1 MDKNIQYI
9 LEVSRQAGITKAA
22 NKLYI
27 TPSALSRFVQARESE
42 LNVLLFHR
50 IGKRFVP
57 TEAGKYYIQKCQ
69 EIEQLQLE
77 LNQQMQHFANISN
90 KVIQIGVQPSF
101 STVVLDKVLP
111 AFRKIY
117 PDMKIV
123 LQEYSAANL
132 MEMLRRQ
139 EVDVI
144 LATTDKRDSDYEYQ
158 LVKSCET
165 VVAVEK
171 NHPLITQAVSRAG
184 FRYPWIELVKCAME
198 ENVMLL
204 PDSKFRQKADELYAC
219 NQLIPNIGY
228 QISGT
233 RTGLACV
240 ACNQAVM
247 ITLDHMIFNS
257 LFSDRIVP
265 LSVGEKP
272 SHTELNLVFMKDTVF
287 QKEIQK
293 LYKIICK
300 QVR

>member
-9 LEVSRQAGITKAA
+9 LEVARQGGITKAA

-132 MEMLRRQ
+132 MKMLRRQ

-204 PDSKFRQKADELYAC
+204 PDSKFRQEADELYAC

-228 QISGT
+228 QISGI

-257 LFSDRIVP
+257 LFSDRIFP

-272 SHTELNLVFMKDTVF
+272 SHTELNLVFYERHGFPKRDS
-287 QKEIQK
+287 EI
-293 LYKIICK
+293 I
-300 QVR
+300 

>member
-9 LEVSRQAGITKAA
+9 LEVARCGGITKAA

-50 IGKRFVP
+50 VGKRFIP

-111 AFRKIY
+111 AFRKTY

-165 VVAVEK
+165 VIAVEK
-171 NHPLITQAVSRAG
+171 NHPLIMQTIWREG
-184 FRYPWIELVKCAME
+184 FRYPWIDLSKCAGE
-198 ENVMLL
+198 ENVMQL
-204 PDSKFRQKADELYAC
+204 PGTTFRQEADELYAR
-219 NQLIPNIGY
+219 NELIPNIGY

-257 LFSDRIVP
+257 LFSDRILP

-272 SHTELNLVFMKDTVF
+272 LHTELNLVFMKDTF
-287 QKEIQK
+287 FRKEIQK

>member
-9 LEVSRQAGITKAA
+9 LEVARQGGITKAA

-27 TPSALSRFVQARESE
+27 TPSALSRFVQARERE
-42 LNVLLFHR
+42 LDVLLFHR
-50 IGKRFVP
+50 IGKHFVP

-77 LNQQMQHFANISN
+77 LNQKMQYFANISN

-123 LQEYSAANL
+123 LQEYSVANL

-139 EVDVI
+139 EVDVL
-144 LATTDKRDSDYEYQ
+144 LATTDKKDSDYEYQ
-158 LVKSCET
+158 RVKSCET
-165 VVAVEK
+165 VIAVEK
-171 NHPLITQAVSRAG
+171 NHPLIAQAEARRG
-184 FRYPWIELVKCAME
+184 FRYPWISLEKCARE
-198 ENVMLL
+198 ENVMQL
-204 PDSKFRQKADELYAC
+204 PGTTFRQEADDLYARS
-219 NQLIPNIGY
+219 QLIPNIGY

-257 LFSDRIVP
+257 LFADRILP
-265 LSVGEKP
+265 LSIGKKP
-272 SHTELNLVFMKDTVF
+272 LHTELNLVFMKDTVF
-287 QKEIQK
+287 RKEIQK
-293 LYKIICK
+293 LYEIISRHVK
-300 QVR
+300 

>member
-9 LEVSRQAGITKAA
+9 LEVARCGGITKAA

-50 IGKRFVP
+50 VVKSFVP

-69 EIEQLQLE
+69 EIEQIQLE
-77 LNQQMQHFANISN
+77 LNQQMQYFANISN

-111 AFRKIY
+111 DFRKLY
-117 PDMKIV
+117 PEIKIV
-123 LQEYSAANL
+123 LQEYSERDL
-132 MEMLRRQ
+132 MKMLRRQ
-139 EVDVI
+139 KVDVI
-144 LATTDKRDSDYEYQ
+144 LATTDKKDSDYEYQ
-158 LVKSCET
+158 LVKTCET
-165 VVAVEK
+165 VIAVEK
-171 NHPLITQAVSRAG
+171 NHPLITQAVSREN
-184 FRYPWIELVKCAME
+184 FRYPWIDLAKCAIE

-204 PDSKFRQKADELYAC
+204 PDSAFRQKADELYASRR
-219 NQLIPNIGY
+219 LIPNIGY

-257 LFSDRIVP
+257 LFSDRILP
-265 LSVGEKP
+265 LSVGEEP
-272 SHTELNLVFMKDTVF
+272 LHTELNLVFMKDTVF
-287 QKEIQK
+287 RKEIQK
-293 LYKIICK
+293 LYEIICRD
-300 QVR
+300 VR

>member
-9 LEVSRQAGITKAA
+9 LEVARQGGITKAA

-50 IGKRFVP
+50 VGKRFVP

-111 AFRKIY
+111 AFRKFY

-123 LQEYSAANL
+123 LQEYSSTNL

-158 LVKSCET
+158 TVKSCET
-165 VVAVEK
+165 VIAVEK
-171 NHPLITQAVSRAG
+171 NHPLITQAVLREG
-184 FRYPWIELVKCAME
+184 FRYPWIDLSKCAGE
-198 ENVMLL
+198 ENVMQL
-204 PDSKFRQKADELYAC
+204 PGTTFRQEADELYAR
-219 NQLIPNIGY
+219 NELIPNIGY
-228 QISGT
+228 QIGGT

-257 LFSDRIVP
+257 LFSDRIIP
-265 LSVGEKP
+265 LSVGEEP
-272 SHTELNLVFMKDTVF
+272 LYTELNFIFMKDTVF
-287 QKEIQK
+287 RKEIQN
-293 LYKIICK
+293 LYEIICRHVK
-300 QVR
+300 

>member
-9 LEVSRQAGITKAA
+9 LEVARQGGITKAA

-204 PDSKFRQKADELYAC
+204 PDSKFRQEADELYAR

-228 QISGT
+228 QISGI

-247 ITLDHMIFNS
+247 ITLDHMIFNNV
-257 LFSDRIVP
+257 FSEQILP
-265 LSVGEKP
+265 LSIGEKP
-272 SHTELNLVFMKDTVF
+272 MYTDLDLVYMKDTVLT
-287 QKEIQK
+287 KEIETLKNIMTEAIQ
-293 LYKIICK
+293 
-300 QVR
+300 

>member
-9 LEVSRQAGITKAA
+9 LEVARQAGITKAA

-184 FRYPWIELVKCAME
+184 YRYPWIELVKCAME

-204 PDSKFRQKADELYAC
+204 PDELYDC
-219 NQLIPNIGY
+219 IQFIPIFGY
-228 QISGT
+228 QICGS
-233 RTGLACV
+233 RSGLACV

-293 LYKIICK
+293 LYKNFISDFCLIA
-300 QVR
+300 

>member
-1 MDKNIQYI
+1 MDKNM
-9 LEVSRQAGITKAA
+9 
-22 NKLYI
+22 LYRSI
-27 TPSALSRFVQARESE
+27 P
-42 LNVLLFHR
+42 
-50 IGKRFVP
+50 K
-57 TEAGKYYIQKCQ
+57 
-69 EIEQLQLE
+69 
-77 LNQQMQHFANISN
+77 
-90 KVIQIGVQPSF
+90 
-101 STVVLDKVLP
+101 
-111 AFRKIY
+111 
-117 PDMKIV
+117 
-123 LQEYSAANL
+123 
-132 MEMLRRQ
+132 
-139 EVDVI
+139 VDVM
-144 LATTDKRDSDYEYQ
+144 LATTDNRDSDYEYQ

-165 VVAVEK
+165 VVAVDK

>member
-9 LEVSRQAGITKAA
+9 LEVARQAGITKAA

-184 FRYPWIELVKCAME
+184 FRYPWIE
-198 ENVMLL
+198 
-204 PDSKFRQKADELYAC
+204 
-219 NQLIPNIGY
+219 
-228 QISGT
+228 
-233 RTGLACV
+233 
-240 ACNQAVM
+240 
-247 ITLDHMIFNS
+247 
-257 LFSDRIVP
+257 
-265 LSVGEKP
+265 
-272 SHTELNLVFMKDTVF
+272 
-287 QKEIQK
+287 
-293 LYKIICK
+293 
-300 QVR
+300 

>member
-1 MDKNIQYI
+1 M
-9 LEVSRQAGITKAA
+9 
-22 NKLYI
+22 
-27 TPSALSRFVQARESE
+27 QARESE

-132 MEMLRRQ
+132 MKMLRRQ

-204 PDSKFRQKADELYAC
+204 PDSKFRQEADELYAC

-228 QISGT
+228 QISGI

-257 LFSDRIVP
+257 LFSDRIFP

>member
-9 LEVSRQAGITKAA
+9 LEVARCGGITKAA

-27 TPSALSRFVQARESE
+27 TPSALSRFVQARENE

-50 IGKRFVP
+50 VGKRFVP
-57 TEAGKYYIQKCQ
+57 TEAGKYYIQKCR

-111 AFRKIY
+111 VFRKTY

-165 VVAVEK
+165 VIAVEK
-171 NHPLITQAVSRAG
+171 NHPLIMQTIWREGLQ
-184 FRYPWIELVKCAME
+184 
-198 ENVMLL
+198 L
-204 PDSKFRQKADELYAC
+204 PGTTFRQEADELYAR
-219 NQLIPNIGY
+219 NELIPNIGY

-257 LFSDRIVP
+257 LFSDRILP

-272 SHTELNLVFMKDTVF
+272 LHTELNLVFMKDTVF
-287 QKEIQK
+287 RKEIQK

>member
-9 LEVSRQAGITKAA
+9 LEVARQGGITKAA

-57 TEAGKYYIQKCQ
+57 TEAGKYYLQKCQ

-111 AFRKIY
+111 AFRKIC

-204 PDSKFRQKADELYAC
+204 PDSKFRQEADELYAR

-257 LFSDRIVP
+257 LFSDRIFP

>member
-9 LEVSRQAGITKAA
+9 LEVARQGGITKAA

-50 IGKRFVP
+50 VGKRFVP
-57 TEAGKYYIQKCQ
+57 SEAGKYYIQKCQ

-111 AFRKIY
+111 EFRKIY

-123 LQEYSAANL
+123 LQEYSSANL

-144 LATTDKRDSDYEYQ
+144 LATMDKRDSDYEYQ

-171 NHPLITQAVSRAG
+171 NHPLITQAVSREG
-184 FRYPWIELVKCAME
+184 FRYPWIELVKCAIE

-204 PDSKFRQKADELYAC
+204 PDSKFRQEADELYAC

-272 SHTELNLVFMKDTVF
+272 SHT
-287 QKEIQK
+287 
-293 LYKIICK
+293 
-300 QVR
+300 

>member
-9 LEVSRQAGITKAA
+9 LEVARQGGITKAA

-50 IGKRFVP
+50 VGKRFVP

-111 AFRKIY
+111 AFRKIC

-144 LATTDKRDSDYEYQ
+144 LATTDKKDLDYEYQ

-204 PDSKFRQKADELYAC
+204 PDSKFRQEADELYAR

-257 LFSDRIVP
+257 LFSDRIFP

>member
-9 LEVSRQAGITKAA
+9 LEVARQGGITKAA

-50 IGKRFVP
+50 VGKRFVP

-111 AFRKIY
+111 AFRKFY

-123 LQEYSAANL
+123 LQEYSSTNL

-144 LATTDKRDSDYEYQ
+144 LATTDKRDSDYVYQ
-158 LVKSCET
+158 TVKSCET
-165 VVAVEK
+165 VIAVEK
-171 NHPLITQAVSRAG
+171 HHPLITQAVLREG
-184 FRYPWIELVKCAME
+184 FRYPWIDLSKCAGE
-198 ENVMLL
+198 ENVMQL
-204 PDSKFRQKADELYAC
+204 PGTTFRQEADELYAR
-219 NQLIPNIGY
+219 NELIPNIGY
-228 QISGT
+228 QIGGT

-257 LFSDRIVP
+257 LFSDRIIP
-265 LSVGEKP
+265 LSVGEEP
-272 SHTELNLVFMKDTVF
+272 LYTELNFIFMKDTVF
-287 QKEIQK
+287 RKEIQN
-293 LYKIICK
+293 LYEIICRHVK
-300 QVR
+300 

>member
-9 LEVSRQAGITKAA
+9 LEVARQAGITKAA

-171 NHPLITQAVSRAG
+171 NHPLIKKAHPRKD
-184 FRYPWIELVKCAME
+184 FLYPWINMEECAKA

-204 PDSKFRQKADELYAC
+204 PGTSFRQKADALYADSH
-219 NQLIPNIGY
+219 LMPNIKY

-233 RTGLACV
+233 RTGLTCV
-240 ACNQAVM
+240 ALNQAVM
-247 ITLDHMIFNS
+247 ITLDHMIFNNI
-257 LFSDRIVP
+257 FSDRIRP
-265 LSVGEKP
+265 LSIGEHP
-272 SHTELNLVFMKDTVF
+272 LHTELNLIYMKDNIF
-287 QKEIQK
+287 CKEIQI
-293 LYKIICK
+293 LSQIIRNYVK
-300 QVR
+300 